1 MSNFKKK
8 KENLIYEW
16 KQRKYNLSLFGEN
29 AQSDWNYFLVFVLVT
44 LIMSA
49 IGGTVNYIRIDREIN
64 KESEEVFFKSRKK
77 DVEKV
82 GELISELKLKAE
94 VFNSEMQKK

>member
-1 MSNFKKK
+1 MSNFKKT

-16 KQRKYNLSLFGEN
+16 KQRKYNLSLFGKN
-29 AQSDWNYFLVFVLVT
+29 AQSDWNYFLVFVLIT

-77 DVEKV
+77 DIEKV
-82 GELISELKLKAE
+82 GELISELKLKKE
-94 VFNSEMQKK
+94 VFDSAMQKK